1 MPGRRLGE
9 RRHCRRTHRSELPC
23 TDLWLGSYRCTTAV
37 TEIGTKSFHLAQRV
51 IDTET
56 QEIKCTCTSVM
67 VTFDLEKHESKPLE
81 EEWIQAICK
90 YEGRDLRKK
99 K

>member
-1 MPGRRLGE
+1 
-9 RRHCRRTHRSELPC
+9 
-23 TDLWLGSYRCTTAV
+23 
-37 TEIGTKSFHLAQRV
+37 V

-56 QEIKCTCTSVM
+56 QEIKCICTSVM